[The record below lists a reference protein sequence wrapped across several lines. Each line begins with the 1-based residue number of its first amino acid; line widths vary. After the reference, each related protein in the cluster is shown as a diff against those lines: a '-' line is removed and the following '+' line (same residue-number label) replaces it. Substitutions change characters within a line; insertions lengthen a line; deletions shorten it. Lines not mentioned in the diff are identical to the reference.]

1 MEVVHPRTCLGGILG
16 SGRFI
21 DRRGDDED
29 RKVMKRR
36 KKLSRKFRSQPEL
49 KSDRLGEYVFGTLPT
64 YGGTE
69 EWLPWKILG
78 SVFVGVAT
86 VEG

>member
-16 SGRFI
+16 SDRFI

-36 KKLSRKFRSQPEL
+36 KKLSRKFRSQPGL
-49 KSDRLGEYVFGTLPT
+49 KPID
-64 YGGTE
+64 
-69 EWLPWKILG
+69 
-78 SVFVGVAT
+78 
-86 VEG
+86 